1 MAGNGQGVDDWM
13 QGSTM
18 RTPWTTAMTDTTRA
32 ILAALQRRRAT
43 SFARVLIPG
52 EAGTP
57 DLAVQSAAE
66 LDAALAKRADLPR
79 RIAVGAAH
87 FATGADAHD
96 LAHPGTT
103 SSDTRPLS
111 GQVAIVSGAA
121 SGLGRAVALG
131 LHRAGACV
139 AFTDVDR
146 AGLQAI
152 ESEIGDADHVITVV
166 VDVTAEASVA
176 AGFDAVLARF
186 GRIDTVHCCAGVA
199 PAHDL
204 VDFPLDRWELSLR
217 INLTG
222 YFLYGREAARVMR
235 SQGHGG
241 SMVLLSSK
249 SGLEPSKSNT
259 AYNAT
264 KAGELHM
271 ARGWALELGRDGIR
285 VNCIAPGN
293 VFEGS
298 KIWNPDYIAKAAQKR
313 GIRPDEVIPY
323 YNSLTALNRE
333 IKGADIANA
342 AVFLASEQAR
352 CVTGQVLVV
361 DSGQVWTR

>member
-1 MAGNGQGVDDWM
+1 MTESLRLAL
-13 QGSTM
+13 
-18 RTPWTTAMTDTTRA
+18 TT
-32 ILAALQRRRAT
+32 LQRLRP
-43 SFARVLIPG
+43 SCFARASD
-52 EAGTP
+52 AGGAFTP
-57 DLAVQSAAE
+57 DLSVASSQE
-66 LDAALAKRADLPR
+66 LEAALAPRDQLPR
-79 RIAVGAAH
+79 HLSVGGLRIVTASDPLGLSDPSRRSD
-87 FATGADAHD
+87 DARL
-96 LAHPGTT
+96 LAG
-103 SSDTRPLS
+103 R
-111 GQVAIVSGAA
+111 VALVSGAA
-121 SGLGRAVALG
+121 SGLGRAVAMG
-131 LHRAGACV
+131 LYNAGACV

-146 AGLQAI
+146 AGLLAVETDLADPARVTTAI
-152 ESEIGDADHVITVV
+152 
-166 VDVTAEASVA
+166 VDVTNESAVAS
-176 AGFDAVLARF
+176 GFDAVLARF
-186 GRIDTVHCCAGVA
+186 GRIDSVHCCAGVA

-222 YFLYGREAARVMR
+222 YFLYGREAARIMR
-235 SQGHGG
+235 AQGHGG
-241 SMVLLSSK
+241 AMVLLSSK
-249 SGLEPSKSNT
+249 SGLEPSKANT

-298 KIWNPDYIAKAAQKR
+298 KIWNADYIAKAAQKK
-313 GIRPDEVIPY
+313 GITPDEVIPY

-342 AVFLASEQAR
+342 AVFLASEQSR

>member
-1 MAGNGQGVDDWM
+1 
-13 QGSTM
+13 
-18 RTPWTTAMTDTTRA
+18 MTDTPRSV
-32 ILAALQRRRAT
+32 LAAVQRLRPR
-43 SFARVLIPG
+43 SFARIIG
-52 EAGTP
+52 P
-57 DLAVQSAAE
+57 DQAFTAELAVGDLPALE
-66 LDAALAKRADLPR
+66 AALGGHDRLPR
-79 RIAVGAAH
+79 RLQVGALRL
-87 FATGADAHD
+87 ATGSDAED
-96 LAHPGTT
+96 LHRPGAGRG
-103 SSDTRPLS
+103 DTRLLA
-111 GQVAIVSGAA
+111 GQVALVSGAA
-121 SGLGRAVALG
+121 SGLGRAVATG
-131 LHRAGACV
+131 LYQAGACV
-139 AFTDVDR
+139 VFSDIDR
-146 AGLQAI
+146 TGLQALAD
-152 ESEIGDADHVITVV
+152 ELGDEARIATAV
-166 VDVTAEASVA
+166 VDVTNEGSVV
-176 AGFDAVLARF
+176 AGFDSALARF
-186 GRIDTVHCCAGVA
+186 GRIDSVHCCAGVA

-204 VDFPLDRWELSLR
+204 VDFPLERWELSLR

-222 YFLYGREAARVMR
+222 YFLYAREAARIMR
-235 SQGHGG
+235 AQGHGG
-241 SMVLLSSK
+241 AMVLLSSK

-298 KIWNPDYIAKAAQKR
+298 KIWNPDYIAKAAQKK